1 MVWNAYN
8 SFLHRFPVPT
18 EMVTS
23 GVLWFGG
30 DILAQLL
37 ERRLDGDGGATA
49 ISGGSHATAA
59 AAAASSAV
67 SPSTCSA
74 ADVATLDWDRARI
87 QTIYAAL
94 IWAPFGHYWYQWLDK
109 AAHSITPPGTTKFVG
124 VKFALEMILLHPIG
138 LTAFFVSVGLLGG
151 EKLSDVLVQLRKD
164 FFPSLMLEYALWTP
178 FDLAMFSFIP
188 VQHQLLM
195 VNTICLIESVML
207 SYIKSN
213 GISLPGHG
221 SHGDGKETPK
231 KSKDKSKKE

>member
-1 MVWNAYN
+1 
-8 SFLHRFPVPT
+8 
-18 EMVTS
+18 MVTS

-30 DILAQLL
+30 DVVAQIL
-37 ERRLDGDGGATA
+37 ERRLDGDGGDGGDVAATA
-49 ISGGSHATAA
+49 SG
-59 AAAASSAV
+59 AV
-67 SPSTCSA
+67 STSTCSA
-74 ADVATLDWDRARI
+74 ANVATLDWDRARI

-109 AAHSITPPGTTKFVG
+109 TAHSITPPGTKKFVG
-124 VKFALEMILLHPIG
+124 VKFILEIILLHPIG

-164 FFPSLMLEYALWTP
+164 FFPSLMLEFALWTP
-178 FDLAMFSFIP
+178 FDLMMFSFIP
-188 VQHQLLM
+188 VRHQLLM

-221 SHGDGKETPK
+221 DHDYKETSK
-231 KSKDKSKKE
+231 KSKDKSKKSKKE

>member
-23 GVLWFGG
+23 GVLWASG
-30 DILAQLL
+30 DILAQYL
-37 ERRLDGDGGATA
+37 ERRFDGGGGDAA
-49 ISGGSHATAA
+49 AVSGGGGGGTAT
-59 AAAASSAV
+59 
-67 SPSTCSA
+67 STCS
-74 ADVATLDWDRARI
+74 ADVATLDWNRARI

-109 AAHSITPPGTTKFVG
+109 TAHSITPPGTRKFVG
-124 VKFALEMILLHPIG
+124 VKLVLEMILLHPIG
-138 LTAFFVSVGLLGG
+138 LTAFFVSVGFLGG
-151 EKLSDVLVQLRKD
+151 EKLSDILVQLRKD
-164 FFPSLMLEYALWTP
+164 FIPSILLEYALWTP
-178 FDLAMFSFIP
+178 FDLAMFCFIP
-188 VQHQLLM
+188 VKHQLLV

-221 SHGDGKETPK
+221 SHDDDDSSNKSK
-231 KSKDKSKKE
+231 KSKDTCTSTKAKKE

>member
-30 DILAQLL
+30 DVVAQIL
-37 ERRLDGDGGATA
+37 ERRLEGDGGDVAATA
-49 ISGGSHATAA
+49 SG
-59 AAAASSAV
+59 AV
-67 SPSTCSA
+67 SASTCSA
-74 ADVATLDWDRARI
+74 ANVAALDWDRARI

-109 AAHSITPPGTTKFVG
+109 TAHSITPPGTKKFVG
-124 VKFALEMILLHPIG
+124 VKFILEMILLHPIG
-138 LTAFFVSVGLLGG
+138 LTAFFLSVGLLGG

-164 FFPSLMLEYALWTP
+164 FFPSLMLEFALWTP

-188 VQHQLLM
+188 VRHQLLV

-221 SHGDGKETPK
+221 NHDDKETSK
-231 KSKDKSKKE
+231 KSKKSKKE

>member
-1 MVWNAYN
+1 
-8 SFLHRFPVPT
+8 
-18 EMVTS
+18 MVTS
-23 GVLWFGG
+23 GVLWFSG

-37 ERRLDGDGGATA
+37 ERRFDAGGDAAA
-49 ISGGSHATAA
+49 ISGGAP
-59 AAAASSAV
+59 SSAG
-67 SPSTCSA
+67 SGTGIATSTCSA
-74 ADVATLDWDRARI
+74 GVATPPDWNRARI

-109 AAHSITPPGTTKFVG
+109 TAHSITLPGTRKFVG
-124 VKFALEMILLHPIG
+124 VKLFLEMILLHPIG

-151 EKLSDVLVQLRKD
+151 EKLSGILVQLRKD

-188 VQHQLLM
+188 VRHQLLV

-213 GISLPGHG
+213 GISLPGHE
-221 SHGDGKETPK
+221 SHDDDNKNEK
-231 KSKDKSKKE
+231 AKKE

>member
-1 MVWNAYN
+1 
-8 SFLHRFPVPT
+8 
-18 EMVTS
+18 MVTS

-124 VKFALEMILLHPIG
+124 VKLALEMILLHPIG

-221 SHGDGKETPK
+221 SHDDGKETSK
-231 KSKDKSKKE
+231 KSKDKSKKSKRE

>member
-30 DILAQLL
+30 DVLAQLL
-37 ERRLDGDGGATA
+37 ERRLDGDGGVTA
-49 ISGGSHATAA
+49 ISGGSHAT
-59 AAAASSAV
+59 AASSAV

-94 IWAPFGHYWYQWLDK
+94 IWAPFGHYWYQWLDRT
-109 AAHSITPPGTTKFVG
+109 AHSITPPGTKKFVG
-124 VKFALEMILLHPIG
+124 VKFILEMILLHPIG

-164 FFPSLMLEYALWTP
+164 FFPSLMLEFALWTP

-221 SHGDGKETPK
+221 DHNCEK
-231 KSKDKSKKE
+231 KTSKKSKKE